1 MTDPRLQAVAA
12 TLSDVFGSTLS
23 PSSILSTLST
33 SSAAASFLD
42 DPHTVLLCAS
52 TSPSSPLLSL
62 SNTATPTP
70 PTTSSSTPLKP
81 PDEETKE
88 QLPTSPSPSTCS
100 VHLLKRSRAPLP
112 PPPLTPHV
120 LLLTTFD
127 HPLYSLYLT
136 MHEVYS
142 PKLAHHSAS
151 IPLAV
156 QQHFIALE
164 TQLHRA
170 LLQGEGD
177 GAGGAHA
184 VGKGKKGGGGGEGD
198 EGVVGSVDDEVV
210 YWEAGGSPS
219 ASTFLPHLSTLRAHV
234 ASLSSSPLS
243 SILPLLEDVI
253 DALND
258 LWLADDGD
266 VDAAYP
272 QPRMERL
279 LEMVEGVV
287 GRRVREEL
295 TAKGWGVG
303 EREAGATWV
312 EVREW
317 LTTGLSVCDGWL
329 SMRTD
334 LTRQSDW
341 RPRWRSPP
349 PTTAQGGQE
358 GGEVYQLKER
368 IATLIDARALYEE
381 LVSLL
386 PSSQSPSRSTVFA
399 PFSGVSVFHPSPLTA
414 PLFAA
419 ALAGFHA
426 SLAGL
431 EAASTAVLRS
441 RLVSLSSQPLLL
453 LNECR
458 LYPTLLSRP
467 SIITALE
474 PERRLTLQKMT
485 EMVDDCKADFDAVKA
500 SPSPPTTTDS
510 SGGGGGG
517 GRGGARELS
526 PFLQRLGWA
535 HQLRAKLHAVAL
547 IVTRVF
553 PGKETERFSLQTRGL
568 GEKIGAFAKQAVVQW
583 TSTILASLADPSSP
597 LQLSTS
603 GAALMELDL
612 RHGGELVVHYSPQL
626 VALLRDCRLLSELGY
641 RVDSSIERVVRVA
654 DKYYRY
660 GLKLRQI
667 ANFYNS
673 MGEQILPSQL
683 GLLVLEAQAFEAVV
697 KEGSVKGKGWN
708 WDRPDECDRYIERLE
723 GAAEEL
729 MKRNR
734 RVRGSHFALVGWMQ
748 ELLGLEAGLWKRR
761 ERLMELVNRMRALF
775 VKEEKAHT
783 AQAMQQWRL
792 HWDHQLYKAMATHY
806 RALLYSFTEQSI
818 DIPVELCLTRRRL
831 TFRPPLEEVRSSYYR
846 SMKKLLDLP
855 KSFTG
860 FADTPQSSS
869 LYASIPERNAEGL
882 SWIFAECERMMAGLE
897 EVMEEYRGWAVLG
910 LVDVEEQIEQR
921 LRVVGDWE
929 LNFKA
934 LKVRRKDVE
943 RVPDVVRVGCFSLS
957 LLSLKATLDDVMH
970 RFSDALLLSLRQSTQ
985 SSQQAVD
992 EYLKHSMQ
1000 RLAQLPSSMADME
1013 EAKRSHDDITA
1024 AKPAMQQLVQEMQ
1037 DKDAL
1042 LRAMTSTVS
1051 VDLTAIRARWD
1062 DFLTHSDAYSDYLTD
1077 QKDKLK
1083 DDVQRQCSEQGVKV
1097 DAFISRWTALKPSTD
1112 VEGELTAAL
1121 AESMVKDI
1129 DGWKEEWTAMKAQ
1142 IEQLNSH
1149 CQTFSL
1155 PLPTFAQAAA
1165 IDAEIASYSES
1176 WSFFT
1181 SYRRDLE
1188 VMGSEQWVAF
1198 RVRLSAF
1205 DDLTNSWA
1213 KRLKQRGVR
1222 DKIFDYLQRKLKS
1235 NRELFPILRKVT
1247 GELYEKE
1254 HWRVLFGYLGLPSS
1268 TSPASLTFQQLLD
1281 KGAALI
1287 ERNKDIG
1294 ALTAR
1299 AQGEVTIREAV
1310 EELKVWGEEARFS
1323 LLDYDA
1329 SVVIIR
1335 DWKELFTTLSEKQ
1348 ALVSSLHESPYYA
1361 LFEDTAR
1368 QIEGKLTMLDVLL
1381 HTLNTIQ
1388 RKWVYLHPIFS
1399 KGALPNEQ
1407 ARFKRIDADFRQIMV
1422 EVKQSSLIMSLTTI
1436 PHLTSTV
1443 QQMNE
1448 QMDRCQRALNEYLEE
1463 KRSSFPRFYFI
1474 GDDDLL
1480 EILGQSAKPTVIQ
1493 SHVKKLFAGCHEV
1506 EFDAE
1511 GRAIVAVLS
1520 AEKERVPLRQLVRVT
1535 EDVEGWLNALTA
1547 SMEGTLQQLLV
1558 ECCSKGSQLDLYPS
1572 QVLCLA
1578 EMIHFTERVEAA
1590 LRSSTPDAVAAS
1602 LQSLLSSYQLQLREY
1617 TSFDTHDS
1625 HLLELKLKSLIFD
1638 LIHNLDVLRQLLE
1651 AKACS
1656 VDHWMWSKQL
1666 RFYLDAKGLARV
1678 RMVGAEFAYTYEY
1691 QGNYEKLVHTPLS
1704 DKCYLVLTQG
1714 MHLGYGGC
1722 PFGPAGTG
1730 KTESVK
1736 ALAAAM
1742 GRICLVFNC
1751 DEGIDFQSMGRI
1763 FTGLVKSGAW
1773 GCFDEF
1779 NRLKEDQLSAVSQ
1792 QIQVI
1797 QAALKQR
1804 QPTCTLLNQTIHVNP
1819 NAAIFVTM
1827 NPASKEYGGRSKLPH
1842 NLKQL
1847 FRDVAMA
1854 APDISLIA
1862 EVILLAAGFTHAGAL
1877 GRKIVET
1884 FDLSRQLLSPQ
1895 RHYDWGLRALKT
1907 ILRHAD
1913 ELVHVEKR
1921 TQGVLVLTLEQETT
1935 IVIGA
1940 LRINTLSKLTFADS
1954 VRFNALLSDVFPGV
1968 RVQEI
1973 DYAKLTAA
1981 VHAALDELKLE
1992 RVDKQVNKIVQLFE
2006 AAHQRMGVVLVGPSG
2021 CGKST
2026 MLQVLEVAMGRM
2038 GQRVVRHVMNPK
2050 AMERQKLLGWMD
2062 YDTREF
2068 RDGTLIAASR
2078 AVMREALD
2086 VQSWVVCDGD
2096 IDPEWIESLNSVLD
2110 DNHLLTM
2117 PNGERIKF
2125 AHNVNFIFESH
2136 DLQYA
2141 SPATVS
2147 RMGMIFLS
2155 EEDVDVRSLTTAWV
2169 KRQKPD
2175 VQARLA
2181 GWLDELF
2188 YQALTWT
2195 LDCGGE
2201 VVKRTKVGLVQTALS
2216 HLRAVECK
2224 AEFAIGLIRGMGSN
2238 LELGKR
2244 QELAKQIFAWSGE
2257 RPADV
2262 RLPLDSH
2269 YDRGVGSIVG
2279 YQPVEGKRPMGDDE
2293 ETATALSF
2301 RSPPLILTQDVQR
2314 HSHLIE
2320 PWLRDLDPFIL
2331 AGPEGCGKTLLL
2343 EHLFRS
2349 IAGCSVVSINC
2360 SAETCAAHVI
2370 QKLNDSCQCLSTPKG
2385 RVFRPKEG
2393 ERLIL
2398 FLKDINLPRPDRYD
2412 TIQLIAFLQ
2421 QLITY
2426 RGFYDDGLEW
2436 VGIERVQVVATM
2448 NPVTAVGRSTLST
2461 RFTATVHVAYM
2472 TYPDHEA
2479 LVYIYSAL
2487 LSRVVQH
2494 VPKLLDESGRD
2505 TVAVRK
2511 LTATMVDVYEKVR
2524 AKLSVDDHRHYLF
2537 CPRDLT
2543 QWTFGLLRYD
2553 LHREPLLTVVAHEA
2567 RRLFGDRLV
2576 DSAGSRAFESIL
2588 QTALRQQWK
2597 FEAKEERGEEGGAG
2611 TDAVYFT
2618 SMAALS
2624 EAAPAGS
2631 GGGVEAAGSKEL
2643 GPPLER
2649 MKASDFREI
2658 VVEGL
2663 RSYERDVKALHMLLF
2678 PEVLDH
2684 LAFEDRV
2691 LSRPGGSL
2699 LLIGDSG
2706 VGRRSSL
2713 TLLCHMQRVQLHT
2726 PQVSA
2731 KYDLKAFRAELKELM
2746 RRAGVEGAQVVLYL
2760 EDYQLVLDAMLE
2772 DVNSLLSA
2780 GEISG
2785 LYAAN
2790 EMDAL
2795 LSPLKDDYVSSATQH
2810 GCKSLYDYF
2819 VQRVRGN
2826 LHIVLSMDPQ
2836 HPLFHRRCES
2846 NPALYARMS
2855 IQWMGTWTDAGL
2867 AAVSAMRL
2875 THLLHSTTGDG
2886 QPIEQQ
2892 RLVDS
2897 LLYIHSTCRAK
2908 PAVSGVTPLK
2918 FVAFLD
2924 AYVKLFDSEQ
2934 RRLLKEKSHLT
2945 AGLAKLTEAAAA
2957 VDVLSKDAGKKAQL
2971 VSTKQTEADAAL
2983 DAITSRMA
2991 QASERKVE
2999 VEQLQTTLSAEE
3011 AKLNVE
3017 KATIAQQLKE
3027 VEPILQEAK
3036 QAVGGIKKDNLNEIR
3051 AFRMP
3056 PQPITHVLGG
3066 VLGLLKQE
3074 DTSWASMKKFLASP
3088 SVKEEIMN
3096 FDAGKI
3102 ERGTR
3107 EKVKRIIEASQG
3119 SFDAATITRVNVAA
3133 APLAKW
3139 VLAVVR
3145 YSEVFDEVKPLQD
3158 RLDAANAKLDSA
3170 RERLAQCKDDLRTV
3184 DADVKKLKTT
3194 FGKVTGEAET
3204 LKVAL
3209 EKTNATLQAA
3219 QSLLSKLSGEQQRWD
3234 ATVHTLSTQLHHL
3247 THHAML
3253 AAAFITYLGG
3263 CDEDVR
3269 ADMMATW
3276 TARITPTP
3284 DVGGEQANP
3293 TPAPF
3298 DFMSFMATESTFLTW
3313 KAEGLSSDA
3322 LSMQNGLVIQHSQ
3335 QTPFILDPNAVAI
3348 TWLARHLQATGVSVE
3363 QVQQHDPKLVH
3374 TLELAVRFGKTLL
3387 INEVDG
3393 AVLPLLYPL
3402 LRKDLVR
3409 QGPRSVVQI
3418 GEKAVDYNDSF
3429 KLFLIT
3435 RNPHAD
3441 LTPAHLALVNSINF
3455 TVTRSGL
3462 EGQLLGLTLAHE
3474 KPELE
3479 TKKSALLA
3487 SEDQLKLKLAA
3498 LEAGLL
3504 QALASSQG
3512 NVLENRALLESL
3524 NQTKEQSVEVM
3535 QSLAVSKEIAVD
3547 LDRQREVYRPIA
3559 AAGSRLFFLLAQ
3571 LTQVNTM
3578 YDFALPTFTQ
3588 LFNTNLR
3595 EVREEGGGGGGGGAG
3610 DGAMIARMVER
3621 LKLSVFGY
3629 VTRSLFKADRLMFAL
3644 HLLHCLYPQHYAER
3658 EWEFFIDALVVDT
3671 TKDAAADAA
3680 TTTTTAP
3687 VPPVPSHFPSTSA
3700 STYQAFALSFPHL
3713 LRALRLSDE
3722 SAWAKFAR
3730 SPRPEADFP
3739 PPPAGQPALTPF
3751 QRLLVIKTLR
3761 PDRLQSAMTTYAC
3774 ESLGISSMAP
3784 PPFSLP
3790 SLCKEVDHAQPILF
3804 ICEGGADPTSDLE
3817 DFAHKTLGVQ
3827 GEGGGGGRLVQM
3839 AMGSG
3844 QTEEALEALKRAAKE
3859 GHFLLL
3865 KNVHLCCA
3873 WCVVM
3878 EKTLKQLQA
3887 DGLHPTF
3894 RLFLT
3899 TEPHPSFPPIL
3910 LQASCKLSYEA
3921 PPGIKQNLLRTY
3933 SSWDATFIAQGGSGR
3948 AQLLFILAWFHA
3960 VVQERRTYIPQGWT
3974 KAYEFSAADLRSAAD
3989 IIDEL
3994 CRKAPGGG
4002 GGEGAAVPWTT
4013 IWGLLKFAIYGG
4025 RIDVVHDER
4034 VLLTYL
4040 RKFFHKDI
4048 LSTQGKD
4055 AGRKLTAGLTLPTS
4069 TTHGEYVA
4077 LIQRLPDVDTPNLF
4091 SLPDNID
4098 AALQQNQSTAVVAA
4112 LRKLQVTGGSLGRF
4126 DRQTWKAALGP
4137 LCAMWDKLTGTGAG
4151 GGGGGGGMTAR
4162 GEKKPPA
4169 VGLLTRPPRLR
4180 KGEEAYTPL
4189 ESFVVNENAKVH
4201 DLLLVMHGTLS
4212 GLSAVLQGHG
4222 LLTDDLFSE
4231 GQSLMLGCVPW
4242 WKWCRTWVGPD
4253 DPAVFVREV
4262 VGRKQA
4268 LLGWLAKADKGQ
4280 LLEQPL
4286 SLADLFTPKVF
4297 LNALRQQ
4304 TARESGHPIDELRL
4318 VASFRSHLLPTQ
4330 CVRVSVVGLMLQ
4342 GCGFAGEVLSPLVV
4356 ESPSLLQ
4363 LPECWFGYIGKG
4375 EAEPYGE
4382 GQNALALPLY
4392 FSPSRE
4398 QLVCEVKV
4406 PCKGQLDR
4414 WILTGAALF
4423 ITQIK

>member
-1 MTDPRLQAVAA
+1 MADPRLHALAS
-12 TLSDVFGSTLS
+12 TLSDALGCGLS
-23 PSSILSTLST
+23 PSSLLSSLS
-33 SSAAASFLD
+33 SSPAASAFLD

-52 TSPSSPLLSL
+52 STPSGVLAL
-62 SNTATPTP
+62 SNTAKPQS
-70 PTTSSSTPLKP
+70 TSSSSPSKP

-88 QLPTSPSPSTCS
+88 QLPPYPPSTCE
-100 VHLLKRSRAPLP
+100 VHLLKRSRSPLP
-112 PPPLTPHV
+112 SPPLSSHI

-127 HPLYSLYLT
+127 SPLYSLYLT
-136 MHEVYS
+136 LHEVYS
-142 PKLAHHSAS
+142 PKLTHHSS
-151 IPLAV
+151 TIPLPI

-164 TQLHRA
+164 AQLHRTLIA
-170 LLQGEGD
+170 QGS
-177 GAGGAHA
+177 
-184 VGKGKKGGGGGEGD
+184 GGGGGGVRGD
-198 EGVVGSVDDEVV
+198 AGVRVGGGGGGKGRAPPADGGVVSSVEDEVV
-210 YWEAGGSPS
+210 YWEEGGS
-219 ASTFLPHLSTLRAHV
+219 AAAATFLPLLTTLRTHLTSLSASPLTSTL
-234 ASLSSSPLS
+234 S
-243 SILPLLEDVI
+243 LLEDVI

-258 LWLADDGD
+258 LWLTDEGGDDHPP
-266 VDAAYP
+266 YP
-272 QPRMERL
+272 QARMEL
-279 LEMVEGVV
+279 LLDLVEGLVV
-287 GRRVREEL
+287 RRVRDDL
-295 TAKGWGVG
+295 SSRGWVQG
-303 EREAGATWV
+303 RWV

-317 LTTGLSVCDGWL
+317 LTAGLSVCEGWL
-329 SMRTD
+329 SMRVD
-334 LTRQSDW
+334 LTRQSEW
-341 RPRWRSPP
+341 RPRWRDSPNP
-349 PTTAQGGQE
+349 AQGE
-358 GGEVYQLKER
+358 RGGEAYQLKDR
-368 IATLIDARALYEE
+368 LTALIDARALYEE

-386 PSSQSPSRSTVFA
+386 PSSQSPPAASVFA
-399 PFSGVSVFHPSPLTA
+399 PFDAVAVFHPSPLA
-414 PLFAA
+414 DPLFSA
-419 ALAGFHA
+419 ALVAFHA

-431 EAASTAVLRS
+431 EAASTAVLRQ
-441 RLVSLSSQPLLL
+441 RLVSLSSQPVLL

-467 SIITALE
+467 SIIATLE

-485 EMVDDCKADFDAVKA
+485 EMVDDCKADFEAIKA
-500 SPSPPTTTDS
+500 SPTDS
-510 SGGGGGG
+510 RTAAATTATD
-517 GRGGARELS
+517 GRDLS

-535 HQLRAKLHAVAL
+535 HQLRAKLQAIAS

-553 PGKETERFSLQTRGL
+553 PGQETERFSLQTRGL
-568 GEKIGAFAKQAVVQW
+568 GEKIGAYAKQAVVQW
-583 TSTILASLADPSSP
+583 TSTIVASLADPSSP

-612 RHGGELVVHYSPQL
+612 RGGGELVVHYSPQL
-626 VALLRDCRLLSELGY
+626 VTLLRECRLISELGY
-641 RVDSSIERVVRVA
+641 RVDSSIDRVVRVA

-683 GLLVLEAQAFEAVV
+683 GLLLAEAQAFEAVV
-697 KEGSVKGKGWN
+697 KEGSIKGKGWN
-708 WDRPDECDRYIERLE
+708 WDRLDHCDRYIERLE

-729 MKRNR
+729 MNRNR
-734 RVRGSHFALVGWMQ
+734 RVRASHFALVGWMQ
-748 ELLGLEAGLWKRR
+748 EAVGLEGGLWKKR
-761 ERLMELVNRMRALF
+761 EQLMELVGRMRALF
-775 VKEEKAHT
+775 VKEEKQHT
-783 AQAMQQWRL
+783 TQAMSKWRL
-792 HWDHQLYKAMATHY
+792 HWDHQLYKAMALHY

-818 DIPVELCLTRRRL
+818 DIPVELCLARRRL

-860 FADTPQSSS
+860 FTDASAP

-882 SWIFAECERMMAGLE
+882 GWIFAECERLMEGLG

-910 LVDVEEQIEQR
+910 LVDVEEVIEQR
-921 LRVVGDWE
+921 LKVVGDWE

-934 LKVRRKDVE
+934 LKQRRKDSE
-943 RVPDVVRVGCFSLS
+943 RIPDSVRVGCFSLS
-957 LLSLKATLDDVMH
+957 LVSFKTALDDVMH
-970 RFSDALLLSLRQSTQ
+970 RFSDALLLSLRQSTA
-985 SSQQAVD
+985 SSQQRVD
-992 EYLKHSMQ
+992 EYLKESMQ
-1000 RLAQLPSSMADME
+1000 RLAQLPSSMAEMD
-1013 EAKRSHDDITA
+1013 EAKRGHEDIIA
-1024 AKPAMQQLVQEMQ
+1024 AKPAMQALVQEMQ
-1037 DKDAL
+1037 EKDAL
-1042 LRAMTSTVS
+1042 LRAMTSIVS

-1062 DFLTHSDAYSDYLTD
+1062 EFITHTEAYNDYLVD
-1077 QKDKLK
+1077 QKEKLR
-1083 DDVQRQCSEQGVKV
+1083 DDVQRQCTEQGVRV
-1097 DAFISRWTALKPSTD
+1097 DAFLSRWTALKPSTD

-1121 AESMVKDI
+1121 AESMVKEI
-1129 DGWKEEWTAMKAQ
+1129 DGWKEEWTAIRAQ
-1142 IEQLNSH
+1142 IDQLTQH

-1155 PLPTFAQAAA
+1155 ALPSFVQAAS
-1165 IDAEIASYSES
+1165 IDAEIQSYAES

-1188 VMGSEQWVAF
+1188 VMGAEQWVAF
-1198 RVRLSAF
+1198 RVRLSSF

-1213 KRLKQRGVR
+1213 KKLKQRGVR
-1222 DKIFDYLQRKLKS
+1222 DKINDYLQRELKA

-1254 HWRVLFGYLGLPSS
+1254 HWRVLFGYLGLHSS

-1281 KGAALI
+1281 KGSALI

-1323 LLDYDA
+1323 LLDYDS
-1329 SVVIIR
+1329 SVCLIR

-1368 QIEGKLTMLDVLL
+1368 QMEARLTTLDLLL

-1407 ARFKRIDADFRQIMV
+1407 ARFRRIDGDFRAIMG
-1422 EVKQSSLIMSLTTI
+1422 EVRGNSLIMNLTTI
-1436 PHLTSTV
+1436 PHLSSTV
-1443 QQMNE
+1443 QSMNE

-1493 SHVKKLFAGCHEV
+1493 SHVKKLFAGCNAV

-1511 GRAIVAVLS
+1511 GKEIVAILS
-1520 AEKERVPLRQLVRVT
+1520 AEKERVALRHVVPVS

-1547 SMEGTLQQLLV
+1547 SMEGTLQHLLV
-1558 ECCSKGSQLDLYPS
+1558 ECCTKGSQLQLYPS
-1572 QVLCLA
+1572 QILCLA
-1578 EMIHFTERVEAA
+1578 EMIHFTTRVEAA
-1590 LRSSTPDAVAAS
+1590 LRSPSSDAVSAS
-1602 LQSLLSSYQLQLREY
+1602 LQSLLTSYQAQLNDY
-1617 TSFDTHDS
+1617 TSFDTHDD

-1638 LIHNLDVLRQLLE
+1638 LIHNLDVLRQLID
-1651 AKACS
+1651 AKATS
-1656 VDHWMWSKQL
+1656 IDHWMWSKQL
-1666 RFYLDAKGLARV
+1666 RFYLDGKGMARV

-1742 GRICLVFNC
+1742 GRMCLVFNC

-1804 QPTCTLLNQTIHVNP
+1804 QPTCTLLNQTIQVNP

-1862 EVILLAAGFTHAGAL
+1862 EVILLAAGFTHAGVL
-1877 GRKIVET
+1877 GRKIVEI

-1913 ELVHVEKR
+1913 QLIHADKR
-1921 TQGVLVLTLEQETT
+1921 DKALQTMTLEQETT
-1935 IVIGA
+1935 IAIGA

-1954 VRFNALLSDVFPGV
+1954 VRFNALVSDVFPGS
-1968 RVQEI
+1968 RVEEI
-1973 DYAKLTAA
+1973 DYGRLQQA

-1992 RVDKQVNKIVQLFE
+1992 RVDKQVNKVVQLFE
-2006 AAHQRMGVVLVGPSG
+2006 ACHQRMGVVLVGPSG

-2026 MLQVLEVAMGRM
+2026 MLAVLETAMGRM

-2068 RDGTLIAASR
+2068 RDGTLIHASR
-2078 AVMREALD
+2078 AVMKESLD
-2086 VQSWVVCDGD
+2086 TQSWVICDGD

-2125 AHNVNFIFESH
+2125 NSNVNFIFESH
-2136 DLQYA
+2136 DLQFA

-2155 EEDVDVRSLTTAWV
+2155 EEDVDVRSLVTSWV
-2169 KRQKPD
+2169 KKQRAEA
-2175 VQARLA
+2175 QARLA

-2188 YQALTWT
+2188 YQALTWV
-2195 LDCGGE
+2195 LECGGD

-2216 HLRAVECK
+2216 HLRGVECK
-2224 AEFAIGLIRGMGSN
+2224 PEFVIGLIRGMGSN
-2238 LELGKR
+2238 LELDKR
-2244 QELAKQIFAWSGE
+2244 VELAKQIFAWSGE

-2262 RLPLDSH
+2262 RVPLDSH
-2269 YDRGVGSIVG
+2269 YDKGAGSIVG
-2279 YQPVEGKRPMGDDE
+2279 YQPVEKKRDPDDE
-2293 ETATALSF
+2293 DDTSTALSF

-2314 HSHLIE
+2314 YSHLIE
-2320 PWLRDLDPFIL
+2320 PWLRDLDPFII
-2331 AGPEGCGKTLLL
+2331 AGPEGCGKSLLL
-2343 EHLFRS
+2343 EHLFGRV
-2349 IAGCSVVSINC
+2349 AGCGVVSINC

-2370 QKLNDSCQCLSTPKG
+2370 QKLNDSCQILSTPKG
-2385 RVFRPKEG
+2385 RVYRPKEG

-2426 RGFYDDGLEW
+2426 RGFYDDALEW

-2487 LSRVVQH
+2487 LTRVVQAA
-2494 VPKLLDESGRD
+2494 PKLLEEGGRD
-2505 TVAVRK
+2505 GVAVRK
-2511 LTATMVDVYEKVR
+2511 LTATLVDVYEKVR
-2524 AKLSVDDHRHYLF
+2524 AKLSVDDHRHYSF

-2543 QWTFGLLRYD
+2543 QWVFGLLRYD
-2553 LHREPLLTVVAHEA
+2553 LAREPLLTIVAYEA

-2576 DSAGSRAFESIL
+2576 DTAGSRAFESIL

-2597 FEAKEERGEEGGAG
+2597 FEAKEEGEEGGAE
-2611 TDAVYFT
+2611 ALYFT
-2618 SMAALS
+2618 SMSALS
-2624 EAAPAGS
+2624 ESAAA
-2631 GGGVEAAGSKEL
+2631 GGGGLESAGSKEL

-2649 MKASDFREI
+2649 MKATDFRDI
-2658 VVEGL
+2658 VTEGL
-2663 RSYERDVKALHMLLF
+2663 RSYERDVKPLHMLLF

-2699 LLIGDSG
+2699 LLVGDSG
-2706 VGRRSSL
+2706 VGRRSSI
-2713 TLLCHMQRVQLHT
+2713 TLLCHMQHLTLCT
-2726 PQVSA
+2726 PAVSSR
-2731 KYDLKAFRAELKELM
+2731 YDLKAFRTELKELM
-2746 RRAGVEGAQVVLYL
+2746 RKAGVEGQQVVLYV

-2785 LYAAN
+2785 LYQAN

-2795 LSPLKDDYVSSATQH
+2795 LAPLKDEYVSVGQ
-2810 GCKSLYDYF
+2810 GCKSMYDFF

-2826 LHIVLSMDPQ
+2826 LHIVLSMDPA
-2836 HPLFHRRCES
+2836 HPRFHRRCES

-2855 IQWMGTWTDAGL
+2855 IQWMGRWTDAGL
-2867 AAVSAMRL
+2867 AAVPTMRL
-2875 THLLHSTTGDG
+2875 NHVLQSTTGDG
-2886 QPIEQQ
+2886 QPIDQQ

-2908 PAVSGVTPLK
+2908 AAVSGVTPLK
-2918 FVAFLD
+2918 YIAFLD
-2924 AYVKLFDSEQ
+2924 AYAKLFESEQ
-2934 RRLLKEKSHLT
+2934 QRLLKDKSHLT
-2945 AGLAKLTEAAAA
+2945 AGLAKLTEAASA
-2957 VDVLSKDAGKKAQL
+2957 VDLLSKDAGKKAAL
-2971 VSTKQTEADAAL
+2971 VSTKQQEADAAL
-2983 DAITSRMA
+2983 DAITTRMA

-2999 VEQLQTTLSAEE
+2999 VEQLQTVLSAEE

-3017 KATIAQQLKE
+3017 KVTIAQQLTE

-3066 VLGLLKQE
+3066 VLALLKQE

-3088 SVKEEIMN
+3088 SVKDEIVN
-3096 FDAGKI
+3096 FDASRI
-3102 ERGTR
+3102 DRSTR
-3107 EKVKRIIEASQG
+3107 EKVKRIIDASQG

-3170 RERLAQCKDDLRTV
+3170 RERLAQCKEDLRTV
-3184 DADVKKLKTT
+3184 DADVRKLKAT

-3219 QSLLSKLSGEQQRWD
+3219 QSLLSKLSGEQQRWEV
-3234 ATVHTLSTQLHHL
+3234 TVHNLSASLHSL

-3269 ADMMATW
+3269 AEMMTTW
-3276 TARITPTP
+3276 AARVTRSELSEQSTP
-3284 DVGGEQANP
+3284 
-3293 TPAPF
+3293 PAAF
-3298 DFMSFMATESTFLTW
+3298 DFMAFMATESTFLTW

-3322 LSMQNGLVIQHSQ
+3322 LSMQNGLVISHSQ
-3335 QTPFILDPNAVAI
+3335 QTPFILDPNGVAV

-3374 TLELAVRFGKTLL
+3374 TLELAVRFGKTLI

-3393 AVLPLLYPL
+3393 VLPLLYPL

-3409 QGPRSVVQI
+3409 QGPRSVVAI

-3429 KLFLIT
+3429 RLFLIT

-3441 LTPAHLALVNSINF
+3441 LTPSDLSLVNSINF

-3498 LEAGLL
+3498 LEGGLL

-3512 NVLENRALLESL
+3512 NVLENRALIESL
-3524 NQTKEQSVEVM
+3524 NQTKEQSVEVT
-3535 QSLAVSKEIAVD
+3535 QSLDVSKAIAID
-3547 LDRQREVYRPIA
+3547 LDRQRDVYRPIA

-3571 LTQVNTM
+3571 LTAVNSM
-3578 YDFALPTFTQ
+3578 YDFALPTFTS
-3588 LFNTNLR
+3588 LFNANLR
-3595 EVREEGGGGGGGGAG
+3595 EVREEGGTGVGG
-3610 DGAMIARMVER
+3610 DGARIDAMVER

-3644 HLLHCLYPQHYAER
+3644 HLLHCLFPQHYAER
-3658 EWEFFIDALVVDT
+3658 EWEFFIDALVVDP
-3671 TKDAAADAA
+3671 KDSD
-3680 TTTTTAP
+3680 TAI
-3687 VPPVPSHFPSTSA
+3687 PPLPQHFPSTSA
-3700 STYQAFALSFPHL
+3700 PTYHAFAASFPHL

-3730 SPRPEADFP
+3730 SPRPDADFP
-3739 PPPAGQPALTPF
+3739 TFQGERGLTPF

-3774 ESLGISSMAP
+3774 ESLGVSSMAP
-3784 PPFSLP
+3784 PPFNLA
-3790 SLCKEVDHAQPILF
+3790 SLCAEISHTQPILF

-3817 DFAHKTLGVQ
+3817 DFANKTLGQ
-3827 GEGGGGGRLVQM
+3827 GRLIQI

-3844 QTEEALEALKRAAKE
+3844 QTDEALEALRRAAKE

-3873 WCVVM
+3873 WCVTL
-3878 EKTLKQLQA
+3878 EKALKSMQA
-3887 DGLHPTF
+3887 ELHPSF

-3910 LQASCKLSYEA
+3910 LQHSCKLSYEA

-3933 SSWDATFIAQGGSGR
+3933 SSWDAAFIAQGSTSR

-3960 VVQERRTYIPQGWT
+3960 VAQERRTYIPQGWT
-3974 KAYEFSAADLRSAAD
+3974 KGYEFSAADLRSAAD

-3994 CRKAPGGG
+3994 CNRGK
-4002 GGEGAAVPWTT
+4002 GGEKGGASEAAIPWTT
-4013 IWGLLKFAIYGG
+4013 IWGLFKFAIYGG
-4025 RIDVVHDER
+4025 RIDVMHDER

-4048 LSTQGKD
+4048 LNVGGKE

-4069 TTHGEYVA
+4069 TAHGEYVA

-4112 LRKLQVTGGSLGRF
+4112 LRKLQVTGGGLGRF
-4126 DRQTWKAALGP
+4126 DRATWKAALGP
-4137 LCAMWDKLTGTGAG
+4137 LCAMWDKLTGSGGPGGA

-4162 GEKKPPA
+4162 GERKPPV
-4169 VGLLTRPPRLR
+4169 VGVLTRPPRLR
-4180 KGEEAYTPL
+4180 KAEEAYTPL
-4189 ESFVVNENAKVH
+4189 ESFVVNENLKVH
-4201 DLLLVMHGTLS
+4201 ELLLTIHSTLS
-4212 GLSAVLQGHG
+4212 GLSAVLLGHG
-4222 LLTDDLFSE
+4222 LLTDELFAE

-4242 WKWCRTWVGPD
+4242 WKWCRLWAGPE

-4262 VGRKQA
+4262 VARKQA
-4268 LLGWLAKADKGQ
+4268 LLGWLTRADKGG
-4280 LLEQPL
+4280 LLDASL
-4286 SLADLFTPKVF
+4286 SLSDLFTPRVF
-4297 LNALRQQ
+4297 FNALRQQ
-4304 TARESGHPIDELRL
+4304 TARESGQPIDELRL
-4318 VASFRSHLLPTQ
+4318 VAAFRQHLLPTQ
-4330 CVRVSVVGLMLQ
+4330 AVRVSVVGLMLQ

-4356 ESPSLLQ
+4356 ESPSVLV
-4363 LPECWFGYIGKG
+4363 LPECWFCYVGKG

-4392 FSPSRE
+4392 FSPTRE

-4414 WILTGAALF
+4414 WILTGAALL
-4423 ITQIK
+4423 ITQVK